1 VPALR
6 GGGLRLRLLHL
17 VDSVSGV
24 DTTVKVEKVTYPNGQ
39 VDVHIHQIEGVY
51 GSVEE
56 FNVAWDRDHE
66 KNALVNFF
74 CVGLVDG
81 RKLVNALIEEI
92 KS

>member
-1 VPALR
+1 LPVLL
-6 GGGLRLRLLHL
+6 GGVGLRLLYL

-24 DTTVKVEKVTYPNGQ
+24 ETTVKVEKVAYQSGQ

-56 FNVAWDRDHE
+56 FNRAWDRDYQR
-66 KNALVNFF
+66 NVLVNFF

-92 KS
+92 KA